1 MISAVAEMY
10 GIHPQTLRL
19 YEREGLLKP
28 SRTEGNTRLYTD
40 EDLQRLEFILSLARD
55 LGVNIS
61 GMAIILQ
68 MRERMEEMQRQ
79 IQEFVQYIQ
88 QEVLTRANAAA
99 DPARGAI
106 VPVRRPLVVPA
117 VQPGKKRSATFRT
130 LPIRMLP
137 LKLIYSDGYYLP
149 IGAHVFPAEKYQRVR
164 DRLLAGGVADAT
176 DFLEPNPAT
185 DQDILLV
192 HTQEYVHKLKTGTL
206 SPREE
211 MELEVPFSPEL
222 VQAFWLAAGGSILAA
237 RQALADRVS
246 INIGGGFH
254 HAFPGHGEGF
264 CMIHDVAVAIR
275 RLQRDGK
282 IRTAM
287 TVDCDVHQG
296 NGTAAIFSGAR
307 APAEPLPS
315 AGPST
320 LASSTHT
327 SPFRGKMPG
336 AHAADVFTISLHQH
350 NNYPAVKPP
359 SSIDVDLPDGTGDD
373 DYLAWLDNALSS
385 GLRQFE
391 PDLLCYIAG
400 ADPYREDQLGGLS
413 LTIEGL
419 KKRDELV
426 FRVARAR
433 DIPVMVTF
441 AGGYARNVE
450 DTVTIHSNT
459 AIAAKEVFA
468 AKN

>member
-1 MISAVAEMY
+1 
-10 GIHPQTLRL
+10 
-19 YEREGLLKP
+19 
-28 SRTEGNTRLYTD
+28 
-40 EDLQRLEFILSLARD
+40 
-55 LGVNIS
+55 
-61 GMAIILQ
+61 
-68 MRERMEEMQRQ
+68 
-79 IQEFVQYIQ
+79 
-88 QEVLTRANAAA
+88 
-99 DPARGAI
+99 
-106 VPVRRPLVVPA
+106 
-117 VQPGKKRSATFRT
+117 
-130 LPIRMLP
+130 MLP
-137 LKLIYSDGYYLP
+137 FKLIYSNGYYLP
-149 IGAHVFPAEKYQRVR
+149 IGQHVFPAEKYRR
-164 DRLLAGGVADAT
+164 IHDRLLETGVAQAS
-176 DFLEPNPAT
+176 DFLDPQPAT

-192 HTQEYVHKLKTGTL
+192 HKPDYVNKLTTGTL

-222 VQAFWLAAGGSILAA
+222 VKAFWLSAGGSILAA
-237 RQALADRVS
+237 RHALSDRIA

-254 HAFPGHGEGF
+254 HAFPDHGEGF

-275 RLQRDGK
+275 RLQRDDK

-296 NGTAAIFSGAR
+296 NGTAAIFAGTRTAS
-307 APAEPLPS
+307 EPLPS

-320 LASSTHT
+320 RSS
-327 SPFRGKMPG
+327 SPPGKMRG
-336 AHAADVFTISLHQH
+336 AHAGDVFTISLHQH
-350 NNYPAVKPP
+350 NNYPVYKPP

-400 ADPYREDQLGGLS
+400 ADPFREDQLGGLA

-433 DIPVMVTF
+433 DIPVMVTY

-459 AIAAKEVFA
+459 VIAAKEVFA
-468 AKN
+468 AKS